1 MLNFRV
7 RSRPTHNLGTYFVT
21 IPHLLW
27 LLVITKPITADHQ
40 SGGKKM
46 HPKIYYSK
54 GQYWRKTKPKMFST
68 HREDKMSN
76 GKDYITTLTWWNSLQ
91 GQLCYL
97 LNKFIIISIL
107 NSTWNTSK
115 MTLICFSGWLV
126 FFCQVN
132 PRFRNSLFCCDR
144 SHDFEVII

>member
-1 MLNFRV
+1 MLNFSV
-7 RSRPTHNLGTYFVT
+7 RSSPTHNLGTYFVT
-21 IPHLLW
+21 VPHLLW
-27 LLVITKPITADHQ
+27 LLVITIPITADHQ
-40 SGGKKM
+40 SGEKKNA
-46 HPKIYYSK
+46 SK
-54 GQYWRKTKPKMFST
+54 DILQQRTILKKNKAKTFST